1 MNKVFREAA
10 VAGLARGIYRG
21 SQRRGIE
28 AQIADYDREQ
38 AQLNDEERQD
48 FADRI
53 AVLEAQDA
61 TADATTGNQHG
72 GARTGAGRPT
82 STPRT

>member
-1 MNKVFREAA
+1 MNKDFRAA
-10 VAGLARGIYRG
+10 AQAGLARGMYRG

-28 AQIADYDREQ
+28 AQIAAYDREQ
-38 AQLNDEERQD
+38 AQIQDQERQD

-53 AVLEAQDA
+53 AALEAQA
-61 TADATTGNQHG
+61 AAASTTGNQHG
-72 GARTGAGRPT
+72 GTREGAGRPT